1 MSVVSVGIDLAKNVF
16 AVHGSYATGKPV
28 LVRPSV
34 SRAKLL
40 ELIATWRHAPSA
52 RHGRAVCRGVSVHDV
67 LKASAGGTASPL
79 DSPLTR

>member
-1 MSVVSVGIDLAKNVF
+1 MTIVTVGIDLAKNVF
-16 AVHGSYATGKPV
+16 AVHGGYATGTPV

-40 ELIATWRHAPSA
+40 ALIATWRNAASA
-52 RHGRAVCRGVSVHDV
+52 RHRRAGCRGVSVNDF
-67 LKASAGGTASPL
+67 LKAAAGGTASPL